1 VHLRDYLRPSVP
13 LDGEGRGIVIRAVR
27 GPQEGVSP
35 VSPRPSA
42 LPLRRYDLDLAVLED
57 EQLVV
62 LAQECGY
69 VPARDELICRCNCL
83 KDRLIRRHAA
93 HRGLQQADQMDA
105 QQDAVL
111 WIMEAIQQYRTDE
124 QVKPRGCR
132 FRTFLYRVLLSRFA
146 DSLRSRRRRQA
157 RLRLG
162 GYTFFWPGQ
171 PTPPHSHGG
180 PAGLAGGG
188 GDPQRGMEQDELMS
202 RLRQELERLGG
213 LARELWDL
221 LVRGVRLRDIARTL
235 ELSYDAVKRHR
246 RALLA
251 RLRACLGKEYCT

>member
-1 VHLRDYLRPSVP
+1 M
-13 LDGEGRGIVIRAVR
+13 
-27 GPQEGVSP
+27 
-35 VSPRPSA
+35 SPRPTA
-42 LPLRRYDLDLAVLED
+42 PQLRRCDLDLAVLED

-69 VPARDELICRCNCL
+69 IPARDELISRCNCL
-83 KDRLIRRHAA
+83 KDRLIRRHTA

-111 WIMEAIQQYRTDE
+111 WIMEAIRQYRTEE
-124 QVKPRGCR
+124 QGKPRGCR
-132 FRTFLYRVLLSRFA
+132 FRTFLYRVLLSRLA
-146 DSLRSRRRRQA
+146 DSLRHRRRQQA
-157 RLRLG
+157 RLRFG
-162 GYTFFWPGQ
+162 GYTFLWPGQ
-171 PTPPHSHGG
+171 AQVPQHHGDPG
-180 PAGLAGGG
+180 YAGNGG
-188 GDPQRGMEQDELMS
+188 GDPQREMEQDELRT

-235 ELSYDAVKRHR
+235 DLSYEAVKRHR

-251 RLRACLGKEYCT
+251 RLRACLGTQVGT